1 MDRNLIRFIKYVYSN
16 DLSKVLEVKIADIL
30 LDQLD
35 IFIQNYINYHLGTLN
50 INSYAIVKEEE
61 KINDNIGKN

>member
-16 DLSKVLEVKIADIL
+16 DLSKVLEVKIAEIL

-35 IFIQNYINYHLGTLN
+35 VFIQNYINYHLGTLN
-50 INSYAIVKEEE
+50 INSYSIVKEEE
-61 KINDNIGKN
+61 KINDNVGKN

>member
-35 IFIQNYINYHLGTLN
+35 VFIQNYINYHLGTLN